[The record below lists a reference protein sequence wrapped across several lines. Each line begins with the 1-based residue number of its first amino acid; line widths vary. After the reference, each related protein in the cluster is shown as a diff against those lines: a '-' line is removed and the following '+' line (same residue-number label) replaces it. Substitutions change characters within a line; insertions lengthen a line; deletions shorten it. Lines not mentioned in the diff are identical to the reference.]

1 MRQFAR
7 FSVALR
13 LQHYYCSEP
22 AAVER
27 RLVYV
32 QTLMLS
38 WTLNGPH
45 ASITQ
50 QGGGSKFPAGRKLY
64 RSTVPD
70 SPTELFY

>member
-38 WTLNGPH
+38 YLERPTCEH
-45 ASITQ
+45 HT
-50 QGGGSKFPAGRKLY
+50 AGWG
-64 RSTVPD
+64 V
-70 SPTELFY
+70 

>member
-32 QTLMLS
+32 QTLMIVELDLERP
-38 WTLNGPH
+38 TCEH
-45 ASITQ
+45 HT
-50 QGGGSKFPAGRKLY
+50 AGWG
-64 RSTVPD
+64 V
-70 SPTELFY
+70 